1 MDALADMDDDN
12 SNPYAG
18 RAAGNTPGQAATSLK
33 LVLGLG
39 VAGLVGGAVLGATV
53 LRRGSDADVAAAA
66 AIDVAHGA
74 TWDCPGGA
82 VVGDLRSGDRV
93 YVIGR
98 DEAGEWSAIRDPR
111 ALDSVV
117 WVPAASLEPDSD
129 DRADVP
135 VRTCEQASVTLEAA
149 PDTTA
154 SGSTTTTTIAATT
167 TLAPSDSS
175 TTTAPTVPTT
185 ASPTVP
191 STTTA
196 PPQPDTQK
204 PNVQASASE
213 PEIYDVKW
221 AGDCPTTS
229 TLTATA
235 TDNVGVVGVTGTFS
249 GLAGSPITFTRSG
262 GSWRADFG
270 PFAGVPTGANQL
282 VSISIVARDAAGNT
296 SNPAVVTVRVWETCL
311 I

>member
-1 MDALADMDDDN
+1 MDDGS
-12 SNPYAG
+12 SNPGA
-18 RAAGNTPGQAATSLK
+18 GQAATSLK

-53 LRRGSDADVAAAA
+53 LRGGSDADVAAAA

-111 ALDSVV
+111 ALGSVV
-117 WVPAASLEPDSD
+117 WIPAASLEPDSGE
-129 DRADVP
+129 RANVP
-135 VRTCEQASVTLEAA
+135 VRTCEQASVSLVAP

-154 SGSTTTTTIAATT
+154 SGSTTTTTTIAATT

-185 ASPTVP
+185 AGPTVP
-191 STTTA
+191 STTA
-196 PPQPDTQK
+196 PPPPPDTQK
-204 PNVQASASE
+204 PSVQASASE

-221 AGDCPTTS
+221 AGDCPTAS

-235 TDNVGVVGVTGTFS
+235 TDNVGVVGVTGSFS
-249 GLAGSPITFTRSG
+249 GLAGSPIPFTLSG

-270 PFAGVPTGANQL
+270 PFAGLPTSSNQL